1 MCGAVFS
8 IRSLTGL
15 PRQDGHKRRYIQHVK
30 STKKTDW
37 EVWLIREKDGF
48 KIPFEEVRAV
58 TLIALL
64 RLNLLKETKDK

>member
-1 MCGAVFS
+1 MLAMCL
-8 IRSLTGL
+8 RYRL
-15 PRQDGHKRRYIQHVK
+15 DGHKRRYFQHVK
-30 STKKTDW
+30 SSSKTDW